1 MRNGGFADDIGMPEL
16 LFVGSALTLAGI
28 HLFVASLEPTD
39 SAQFYAIASVF
50 FLCALVRLTPLWRP
64 VLYLLAI
71 GFALFL
77 AALWLLGGVDQFRIG
92 AVTGSIATV
101 FIALSAFLLV
111 RDESRTPPD

>member
-1 MRNGGFADDIGMPEL
+1 MRDSALADDIGPPEL
-16 LFVGSALTLAGI
+16 LFVGLALALAGI

-39 SAQFYAIASVF
+39 PGQFHAIASVF

-92 AVTGSIATV
+92 VATGSVAAV
-101 FIALSAFLLV
+101 FVALSAFLLV
-111 RDESRTPPD
+111 RDESRTPPG